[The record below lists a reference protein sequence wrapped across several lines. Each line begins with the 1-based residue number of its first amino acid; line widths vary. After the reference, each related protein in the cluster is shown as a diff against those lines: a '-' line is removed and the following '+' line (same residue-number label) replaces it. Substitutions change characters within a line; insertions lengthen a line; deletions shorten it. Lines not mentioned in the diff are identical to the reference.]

1 MKFQIRRCSQC
12 QNYTMKQ
19 KCLKCDIET
28 ISVHPAKYSPDD
40 KYSRYRLAERY
51 QN

>member
-1 MKFQIRRCSQC
+1 M
-12 QNYTMKQ
+12 NQ
-19 KCLKCDIET
+19 KCVKCDYET
-28 ISVHPAKYSPDD
+28 ESVHPAKYSPDD